1 MSATLYIAAISIFL
15 LLLLLLLWT
24 CTCQSA
30 AVKNLNKA
38 THDHLIRN
46 IKNILHPDGSS
57 LQTLLTER
65 AYANKRLIRALALSN
80 TFVSED
86 RDIHAAFVTRAR
98 RLLSHTQ
105 RNGWAHF
112 QSIARDAIHWQ
123 LQSAD
128 AHSTKNKEYSFDGVI
143 QNITLY
149 VILQGILQIDNVG
162 ASSYEDIDVVASS
175 ITKLWA
181 LSKKPEPIPPH
192 LLEELMIRLRRLVPD
207 EEAFPAPLNFIVPTW
222 ETLWRVVAT
231 TVAYSHDSDE
241 IQRAFQMFNA
251 CPKDDTY
258 RASGDGSAVNVKSV
272 VTEALRLNPP
282 SKRIGRA
289 KVAHWCPRFLAAWA
303 PQTIVKADV
312 EALLHCG
319 IWGPDAK
326 AFLPGRHNDAAA
338 GQREAMAFVF
348 GHGPLRCIAA
358 SWAPVA
364 AAVIAGVVL
373 EEYAIL
379 PGKNIGEREGWVG
392 WRLNRKDASM

>member
-1 MSATLYIAAISIFL
+1 MNATLYIAAISIFL
-15 LLLLLLLWT
+15 LLLLLLT
-24 CTCQSA
+24 RTCQSS
-30 AVKNLNKA
+30 AVTNLNKA

-65 AYANKRLIRALALSN
+65 AHANKRLIRALALSN

-128 AHSTKNKEYSFDGVI
+128 AHSIKNTEYSFDGVI

-149 VILQGILQIDNVG
+149 VVLQGILQIDNVA

-181 LSKKPEPIPPH
+181 LSKKTEPIPPH
-192 LLEELMIRLRRLVPD
+192 LLEELTIRLRRLVPD
-207 EEAFPAPLNFIVPTW
+207 EEEFPAPLNFIVPTW

-241 IQRAFQMFNA
+241 IQQAFQTFNA
-251 CPKDDTY
+251 CPKDDT
-258 RASGDGSAVNVKSV
+258 AVNVRGV

-282 SKRIGRA
+282 SKRIGRRRPPLVPA
-289 KVAHWCPRFLAAWA
+289 FLAAWV

-319 IWGPDAK
+319 IWGADAK
-326 AFLPGRHNDAAA
+326 AFLPGDGVRV
-338 GQREAMAFVF
+338 R
-348 GHGPLRCIAA
+348 HGPLRCIAA

-392 WRLNRKDASM
+392 WRLKKRMQACR

>member
-1 MSATLYIAAISIFL
+1 MNTTLCIAAITFL
-15 LLLLLLLWT
+15 LLLLLLLT
-24 CTCQSA
+24 RTYQSYA
-30 AVKNLNKA
+30 AKNINES
-38 THDHLIRN
+38 THDHLLRN
-46 IKNILHPDGSS
+46 IKNILHPDGAS

-65 AYANKRLIRALALSN
+65 AYSNKRLIRALALSN

-112 QSIARDAIHWQ
+112 QSIARDAIQWQ

-128 AHSTKNKEYSFDGVI
+128 AQTTTDMEYSFDKVL

-149 VILQGILQIDNVG
+149 VVLQGILQIENVA
-162 ASSYEDIDVVASS
+162 ASSYEDVDVVASS

-181 LSKKPEPIPPH
+181 LSKKTEPIPPH
-192 LLEELMIRLRRLVPD
+192 ILVDLMVHLRRLVPD
-207 EEAFPAPLNFIVPTW
+207 EDDFPAPLNFIVPTW

-231 TVAYSHDSDE
+231 IVAYSHDSDG
-241 IQRAFQMFNA
+241 IQQAFQTFNA

-258 RASGDGSAVNVKSV
+258 RAIEDGNTINVKGV

-282 SKRIGRA
+282 SKRIGRSKA
-289 KVAHWCPRFLAAWA
+289 SRWCPPSLTAWA
-303 PQTIVKADV
+303 PWTIVKANV
-312 EALLHCG
+312 EALLHCD

-326 AFLPGRHNDAAA
+326 AFLPDRHNSDSAAE
-338 GQREAMAFVF
+338 QREAMSFVF
-348 GHGPLRCIAA
+348 GYGPLRCIAA

-373 EEYAIL
+373 EEYTVVS
-379 PGKNIGEREGWVG
+379 GKDIGERDGWQG
-392 WRLNRKDASM
+392 WKLKKKDSSM